1 MAIRVAMATG
11 GWVLLGELDKYTT
24 VSARRFTSIKTDAS
38 GLELRLGGAAGE
50 KRRLLFSLAFLMMM
64 NKDGFPRQARDKGK
78 KTQRI

>member
-38 GLELRLGGAAGE
+38 GLELSLAGAAGE
-50 KRRLLFSLAFLMMM
+50 KHRLLFS
-64 NKDGFPRQARDKGK
+64 NFPYDDEQRWIF
-78 KTQRI
+78 KTGSGQM